1 VSSTV
6 VLLGLTSL
14 FTDISSEMVNAVL
27 PLYLTLQLGFS
38 PLQFGLVDGFYH
50 GITALAR
57 IQGGLVA
64 DRHGRYKEVA
74 GAGYALSAACKVGLW
89 SAGSGWAPTVGFLFL
104 DRFGKGIRTPPR
116 DALISL
122 STPTASL
129 GEAFGVHRALDTVG
143 ALLGPILAFGL
154 LALIPGAY
162 DAIFVTS
169 FFVALIG
176 LGVLLFFVSN
186 AVGGPSFSRDPVRP
200 MVSLGS
206 IVSLIRLPRFKAVLV
221 AAVVLSIAT
230 VSDSFVYLILQRTAQ
245 IPPSFFPL
253 LYVGTS
259 LVYLLL
265 AVPAGKLADR
275 LGRSTLFLGGHGL
288 LLGLYV
294 VMLWPHLGSIG
305 LILSLLLLGAYYAA
319 TDGVIMAIASAALP
333 ASHRTT
339 GLALLTTLAALSRL
353 VGSSLFGALWA
364 WYGPWWSFTAFLVGL
379 LAAATFA
386 SAMLARAKRMETT

>member
-1 VSSTV
+1 M
-6 VLLGLTSL
+6 LLGLTSL

-57 IQGGLVA
+57 IQGGWVA

-74 GAGYALSAACKVGLW
+74 GAGYALSAACKLGLW

-122 STPTASL
+122 STPTSSL
-129 GEAFGVHRALDTVG
+129 GEAFGVHRALDAIG

-154 LALIPGAY
+154 LALIPAAY
-162 DAIFVTS
+162 DVIFMTS

-186 AVGGPSFSRDPVRP
+186 AVAGPGTSRNPARP
-200 MVSLGS
+200 RVSLGS
-206 IVSLIRLPRFKAVLV
+206 TANLVRLPRFRAVLL
-221 AAVVLSIAT
+221 AGVVLGMAT
-230 VSDSFVYLILQRTAQ
+230 VSDGFVYLILQRTAQ
-245 IPPSFFPL
+245 IDPSFFPL

-275 LGRSTLFLGGHGL
+275 IGRSTLFLAGHGL
-288 LLGLYV
+288 LLCLYA
-294 VMLWPHLGSIG
+294 VMLWAHTGVFVLG
-305 LILSLLLLGAYYAA
+305 LSLFLLGAYYAA

-333 ASHRTT
+333 VSHRTT
-339 GLALLTTLAALSRL
+339 GLALLTTLTALSRL
-353 VGSSLFGALWA
+353 FGSSLFGALWG
-364 WYGPWWSFTAFLVGL
+364 WYGPWWSFTIFLVGL
-379 LAAATFA
+379 LAATTFA
-386 SAMLARAKRMETT
+386 GGMLARSRRMETT

>member
-1 VSSTV
+1 M

-38 PLQFGLVDGFYH
+38 PLQYGLVDGVYH

-57 IQGGLVA
+57 LQGGWVA
-64 DRHGRYKEVA
+64 DRHGRYTEVA
-74 GAGYALSAACKVGLW
+74 GTGYALSAACKLGLW
-89 SAGSGWAPTVGFLFL
+89 SAGSGWTPTVGFLFL

-122 STPTASL
+122 STPAASL
-129 GEAFGVHRALDTVG
+129 GEAFGVHRALDAIG

-154 LALIPGAY
+154 LTLIPAAY
-162 DAIFVTS
+162 DVIFVTS

-176 LGVLLFFVSN
+176 LGVLMFFVSN
-186 AVGGPSFSRDPVRP
+186 PVTGPGASRDPAGPR
-200 MVSLGS
+200 VSLGS
-206 IVSLIRLPRFKAVLV
+206 TANLVRLPQFRAVLL
-221 AAVVLSIAT
+221 AGVVLSMAT
-230 VSDSFVYLILQRTAQ
+230 VSDGFVYLILQRTAQ
-245 IPPSFFPL
+245 IDPSFFPL

-275 LGRSTLFLGGHGL
+275 IGRSTLFLAGHGL
-288 LLGLYV
+288 LLCLYA
-294 VMLWPHLGSIG
+294 VMLWPHLGAVVLG
-305 LILSLLLLGAYYAA
+305 LSLFLLGAYYAA

-333 ASHRTT
+333 VSHRTT
-339 GLALLTTLAALSRL
+339 GLALLTTLTALSRL
-353 VGSSLFGALWA
+353 VGSSLFGALWG
-364 WYGPWWSFTAFLVGL
+364 WYGPRWSFTIFLVGL
-379 LAAATFA
+379 LAATTFA
-386 SAMLARAKRMETT
+386 GGMLARSRRMETA